1 MGEVQ
6 ETSDATL
13 LRAHGMRATTPRL
26 AVLSAL
32 RKAKYPM
39 SAQDIAKA
47 VRIKKVD
54 MVTTY
59 RTLES
64 FKLAGIVAQVDLQR
78 GRAYYELVAGRK
90 DHHHIV
96 CIHCNTIEDFVGCD
110 YDALVKKALRQTRG
124 FSTVTNHSLELFG
137 MCTPCSKK

>member
-1 MGEVQ
+1 MPT
-6 ETSDATL
+6 TSDADL
-13 LRAHGMRATTPRL
+13 LRAHEMRATTPRL

-32 RKAKYPM
+32 RKTKYPM
-39 SAQDIAKA
+39 SAHDVAKA
-47 VRIKKVD
+47 VRTKKVD

-64 FKLAGIVAQVDLQR
+64 FKTAGIVTQVELQR
-78 GRAYYELVAGRK
+78 GRAYYELSEGRK

-96 CIHCNTIEDFVGCD
+96 CINCDTVEDFTGCD
-110 YDALVKKALRQTRG
+110 YDALVKKALRQTVG
-124 FSTVTNHSLELFG
+124 FSSVTHHSLELFG